1 MASLTASLEKALANY
16 IYLSGLRTTPGTYV
30 KRALTMLMTSAAVS
44 AFLLYFSFFIA
55 RVPAFAI
62 IGAMPV
68 SYSLYMLFRPV
79 IKAKAFESQCIRE
92 LPYVAAFMTSYAAV
106 GIPPHRSMLAVG
118 MKGHNFP
125 AFSRLVRMMEATRMV
140 TVKDPLTTIEEEADK
155 ISSLPL
161 KDFLQSAVSAERGGG
176 GMYNVLKDKL
186 RSLFGELREKYKAL
200 GDQLK
205 LYGDLLLVFFG
216 VLPLLLYTML
226 TVFASDAAITTSQM
240 FTYMVTPLLVV
251 TLILMIDVSYP
262 STPQKFDR
270 YYAKALSV
278 GLPAAAAAAA
288 LFYFSPV
295 LVEMLL
301 GTKFVQYKLA
311 VSLGAS
317 LTVFAGL
324 ATYIFYRDY
333 LFMNN
338 VDYAVPSFARDLTE
352 EVKKG
357 KSPTQGTIYLSETRS
372 YNKDFNSVIQHIA
385 LQLKAGRTLRE
396 AVEPLRGRISWRSML
411 ILDLIADADELGAQK
426 EIFEEV
432 SEISREVRDAIR
444 IAKAKTT
451 GVKFFGLLVVLL
463 MIFIAS
469 LLIKQIIIPLTNMSI
484 SIPQQVGL
492 GNINLLRPDQLPSLI
507 DTISSGIMLNSTFL
521 GVLTGKMSDGI
532 LASGF
537 LYAFFYT
544 LAGLAAMLLLF

>member
-1 MASLTASLEKALANY
+1 
-16 IYLSGLRTTPGTYV
+16 
-30 KRALTMLMTSAAVS
+30 
-44 AFLLYFSFFIA
+44 
-55 RVPAFAI
+55 
-62 IGAMPV
+62 
-68 SYSLYMLFRPV
+68 
-79 IKAKAFESQCIRE
+79 
-92 LPYVAAFMTSYAAV
+92 
-106 GIPPHRSMLAVG
+106 
-118 MKGHNFP
+118 
-125 AFSRLVRMMEATRMV
+125 
-140 TVKDPLTTIEEEADK
+140 
-155 ISSLPL
+155 
-161 KDFLQSAVSAERGGG
+161 
-176 GMYNVLKDKL
+176 
-186 RSLFGELREKYKAL
+186 
-200 GDQLK
+200 
-205 LYGDLLLVFFG
+205 
-216 VLPLLLYTML
+216 
-226 TVFASDAAITTSQM
+226 
-240 FTYMVTPLLVV
+240 
-251 TLILMIDVSYP
+251 
-262 STPQKFDR
+262 
-270 YYAKALSV
+270 
-278 GLPAAAAAAA
+278 
-288 LFYFSPV
+288 
-295 LVEMLL
+295 
-301 GTKFVQYKLA
+301 
-311 VSLGAS
+311 
-317 LTVFAGL
+317 
-324 ATYIFYRDY
+324 
-333 LFMNN
+333 MNN